1 MQNPSYKKTLFSDID
16 ETLVTTDKRLTD
28 ENRAAI
34 THFLDTGNALAVS
47 TGRALAGALHLM
59 EDLGLTGR
67 KGIYLCAYN
76 GSQIYDVYAG
86 RTLYR
91 RGLDAEDVR
100 LVNRCAKEYGIHLQA
115 YSDTAVLT
123 ETNDD
128 NLRQYCEIQH
138 LPFEIVP
145 DLADAVKLPTGKLL
159 AIDFSDPSRVQT
171 FCTLLRSR
179 LSGSMNV
186 FLSNEFLLEIVPAG
200 IDKGFAVSFLAKEL
214 SVPIENTISA
224 GDQENDIPMI
234 IAAGHGCAV
243 RNGIQAL
250 KDAADYVTE
259 HDNNHSA
266 IAEILRKFG

>member
-1 MQNPSYKKTLFSDID
+1 MQNSSYKKILFSDID

-28 ENRAAI
+28 ENRSAI
-34 THFLDTGNALAVS
+34 MHFLDTGNALAVS

-59 EDLGLTGR
+59 ENLGLTGR

-76 GSQIYDVYAG
+76 GSQIYD
-86 RTLYR
+86 
-91 RGLDAEDVR
+91 
-100 LVNRCAKEYGIHLQA
+100 
-115 YSDTAVLT
+115 
-123 ETNDD
+123 
-128 NLRQYCEIQH
+128 
-138 LPFEIVP
+138 EIVP

-171 FCTLLRSR
+171 FCTLLRGR
-179 LSGSMNV
+179 LSGKMNV
-186 FLSNEFLLEIVPAG
+186 FLSNEFLLEIVPNG

-243 RNGIQAL
+243 SNGIQAL

>member
-1 MQNPSYKKTLFSDID
+1 MQNPSYKKILFSDID

-34 THFLDTGNALAVS
+34 AHFLDTGNALAVS

-59 EDLGLTGR
+59 ENLGLTGR

-115 YSDTAVLT
+115 Y
-123 ETNDD
+123 
-128 NLRQYCEIQH
+128 
-138 LPFEIVP
+138 
-145 DLADAVKLPTGKLL
+145 ADAVKLPTGKLL

>member
-1 MQNPSYKKTLFSDID
+1 MQNPSYKKILFSDID
-16 ETLVTTDKRLTD
+16 ETLVTTDKKLTD

-34 THFLDTGNALAVS
+34 MHFLDAGNALAVS

-59 EDLGLTGR
+59 ERLGLTGR

-100 LVNRCAKEYGIHLQA
+100 PVSRCAREFGIHLQA

-128 NLRQYCEIQH
+128 NLRQYCEIQQ

-145 DLADAVKLPTGKLL
+145 DLADAVKVPTGKLL
-159 AIDFSDPSRVQT
+159 AIDFADPSRVQA
-171 FCTLLRSR
+171 FYTLLRSR
-179 LSGSMNV
+179 LSGEVNI

-200 IDKGFAVSFLAKEL
+200 IDKGFAVSFLSKEL
-214 SVPIENTISA
+214 FVPIENTISA

-243 RNGIQAL
+243 KNGIPAL

>member
-1 MQNPSYKKTLFSDID
+1 MQNPSYKKILFSDID

-59 EDLGLTGR
+59 ENLGLTGR

-86 RTLYR
+86 RTL
-91 RGLDAEDVR
+91 
-100 LVNRCAKEYGIHLQA
+100 

>member
-1 MQNPSYKKTLFSDID
+1 MQNSSYKKILFSDID

-28 ENRAAI
+28 ENRSAI
-34 THFLDTGNALAVS
+34 MHFLDTGNALAVS

-59 EDLGLTGR
+59 EHLGLTGR
-67 KGIYLCAYN
+67 KGVYLCAYN

-123 ETNDD
+123 ETDDD

-171 FCTLLRSR
+171 FCTLLRGR
-179 LSGSMNV
+179 LSGKMNV
-186 FLSNEFLLEIVPAG
+186 FLSNEFLLEIVPNG

-243 RNGIQAL
+243 SNGIQAL

>member
-1 MQNPSYKKTLFSDID
+1 MQNSSYKKILFSDID

-34 THFLDTGNALAVS
+34 NEFLNAGNVLAIT
-47 TGRALAGALHLM
+47 TGRALSGALNLIRTL
-59 EDLGLTGR
+59 ELFSKRNT
-67 KGIYLCAYN
+67 YLCAYN
-76 GSQIYDVYAG
+76 GAQIYDLFSG
-86 RTLYR
+86 KTLYR
-91 RGLDAEDVR
+91 KGLDTELVR
-100 LVNRCAKEYGIHLQA
+100 QVDQYAKEYGIHLQA
-115 YSDTAVLT
+115 YSDTAVLS
-123 ETNDD
+123 ESDNS
-128 NLRQYCEIQH
+128 NLRRYCSEQN
-138 LPFEIVP
+138 LQFEIVP
-145 DLADAVKLPTGKLL
+145 DLAFSLSVPTAKLL
-159 AIDFSDPSRVQT
+159 AIDFSNPERVSS
-171 FCTLLRSR
+171 FSSLLRQKM
-179 LSGSMNV
+179 GSQLNI
-186 FLSNEFLLEIVPAG
+186 FLSNEYLLEIVPNG

-243 RNGIQAL
+243 SNGIQAL

>member
-1 MQNPSYKKTLFSDID
+1 MQNSSYKKILFSDID

-28 ENRAAI
+28 ENRSAI
-34 THFLDTGNALAVS
+34 MHFLDTGNALAVS

-59 EDLGLTGR
+59 ENLGLTGR

-123 ETNDD
+123 ETDDD

-171 FCTLLRSR
+171 FCTLLRGR
-179 LSGSMNV
+179 LSGKMNV
-186 FLSNEFLLEIVPAG
+186 FLSNEFLLEIVPNG
-200 IDKGFAVSFLAKEL
+200 IDKGFAVSFLTKEL

-243 RNGIQAL
+243 SNGIQAL

>member
-1 MQNPSYKKTLFSDID
+1 MQNPSYKKILFSDID

-34 THFLDTGNALAVS
+34 AHFLDTGNALAVS

-59 EDLGLTGR
+59 ENLGLTGR

-138 LPFEIVP
+138 LPFKIVP

-179 LSGSMNV
+179 LSGSMNI

>member
-1 MQNPSYKKTLFSDID
+1 MQNSSYKKILFSDID

-28 ENRAAI
+28 ENRSAI
-34 THFLDTGNALAVS
+34 MHFLDTGNALAVS

-59 EDLGLTGR
+59 ENLGLTGR

-100 LVNRCAKEYGIHLQA
+100 LVNRCTKEYGIHLQA

-123 ETNDD
+123 ETDDD

-171 FCTLLRSR
+171 FCTLLRGR
-179 LSGSMNV
+179 LSGKMNV
-186 FLSNEFLLEIVPAG
+186 FLSNEFLLEIVPNG

-243 RNGIQAL
+243 SNGIQAL

>member
-1 MQNPSYKKTLFSDID
+1 MQNPSYKKILFSDID

-250 KDAADYVTE
+250 KDAADCVTE